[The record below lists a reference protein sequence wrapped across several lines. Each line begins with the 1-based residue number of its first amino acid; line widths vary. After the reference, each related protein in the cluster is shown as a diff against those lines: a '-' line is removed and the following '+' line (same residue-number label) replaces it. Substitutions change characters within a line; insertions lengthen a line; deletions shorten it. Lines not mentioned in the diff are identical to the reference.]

1 MTITIENVPTRDIP
15 GYKRAT
21 KELGKDMLVDPLD
34 GEWATVHFV
43 VSDYYDLL
51 IIGRFSGTDSAYNSF
66 KGPLGE
72 MLMGLEQNINEYIQK
87 NKDNDNK
94 L

>member
-1 MTITIENVPTRDIP
+1 MTITIEKVPSRDIP
-15 GYKRAT
+15 GYKRAAR
-21 KELGKDMLVDPLD
+21 ELGKDMIVDSLD

-51 IIGRFSGTDSAYNSF
+51 IIGRFAGTDSAYNTF
-66 KGPLGE
+66 KGPIGE
-72 MLMGLEQNINEYIQK
+72 AIIKLQSDIDKITNK
-87 NKDNDNK
+87 KKDNDNK